1 MSYKLTDNFGRIHDY
16 LRISLTDKCNLRCH
30 YCMPEDARFL
40 AQDKLLTSDEL
51 IKIAEIFVYG
61 FGIKKIRFTGGEP
74 LLRNDADEI
83 IKSVSQLPVELA
95 ITTNGVL
102 LDKYLLLFKK
112 IGLNSVNVS
121 LDSLMPLRFE
131 QITKRSNFHI
141 VKKNIDR
148 AIEDGFNIKINMVVS
163 KDVNDTEVLNFANWT
178 LDTPVHIRFIE
189 FMPFIG
195 NNWKWDKVISSK
207 EIKERIENLF
217 TLEKLVDKPYATAKS
232 FRIKGAI
239 GTLAF
244 ISTVTEPFC
253 ETCNRLRLTAE
264 GKLQNCLFARSEAD
278 LLSTLRKGNTIE
290 DLIIANVRSKEAF
303 QGGESPCNKTTD
315 KSMASI
321 GG

>member
-1 MSYKLTDNFGRIHDY
+1 
-16 LRISLTDKCNLRCH
+16 
-30 YCMPEDARFL
+30 MPEDARFL
-40 AQDKLLTSDEL
+40 AQDKLLTRDEL

-83 IKSVSQLPVELA
+83 IKSVSRLPVELA

-112 IGLNSVNVS
+112 IGLPSVNVS

-141 VKKNIDR
+141 VKRNIDR

-163 KDVNDTEVLNFANWT
+163 KDVNDAEVLNFAKWT

-195 NNWKWDKVISSK
+195 NNWKWGKVISSK

-217 TLEKLVDKPYATAKS
+217 TLEKLVDKPNATAKS

-253 ETCNRLRLTAE
+253 ESCNRLRLTAE
-264 GKLQNCLFARSEAD
+264 GKLQNCLFARSEVD
-278 LLSTLRKGNTIE
+278 LLSTLRKGNSIE
-290 DLIIANVRSKEAF
+290 DLIIANVRSKVAF

-315 KSMASI
+315 KSMVSI

>member
-83 IKSVSQLPVELA
+83 IKSVSRLPVELA

-112 IGLNSVNVS
+112 IGLTSVNVS

-141 VKKNIDR
+141 VKRNIDR
-148 AIEDGFNIKINMVVS
+148 AIEYGFNIKINMVVS
-163 KDVNDTEVLNFANWT
+163 KDVNDAEVLNFAKWT

-195 NNWKWDKVISSK
+195 NNWKWGKVISSK

-217 TLEKLVDKPYATAKS
+217 TLEKLVDKPNATAKS

-253 ETCNRLRLTAE
+253 ESCNRLRLTAE
-264 GKLQNCLFARSEAD
+264 GKLQNCLFARSEVD
-278 LLSTLRKGNTIE
+278 LLSSLRKGNSIE
-290 DLIIANVRSKEAF
+290 DLIIANVISKAAF

-315 KSMASI
+315 KSMVSI